1 MRSGAS
7 NTVGIASL
15 NGGMAVVMYCVGLE
29 IGAIVWI
36 GLVAVVLMGAYWDRS
51 SDRPLPTMKDMA
63 LPPRT
68 RPSSPSL
75 SLTTKARW
83 SPS

>member
-1 MRSGAS
+1 
-7 NTVGIASL
+7 
-15 NGGMAVVMYCVGLE
+15 MYCVGLE

-63 LPPRT
+63 LPPQ
-68 RPSSPSL
+68 SSPL
-75 SLTTKARW
+75 IAFFR
-83 SPS
+83 SPLKPGGRPRSQRAPIAHAPSVPRT